1 MIKEGKMGL
10 KEAVCLTVIIIAVK
24 IYFVSPSGAIRA
36 VGTAAWY
43 MTLISNLTAMLGF
56 LFIYLLLKRFPGKD
70 LIFAFKASFGRL
82 LGIIAS
88 LILAIMLLL
97 CAAALTR
104 EFSEVSKIYII
115 PNTPL
120 KFHICLQLIVISFL
134 TYLGIETI
142 ARFAKLI
149 AYFILLSLVGTIIMN
164 YNHFDY
170 SRLFPILGYGLK
182 TTVTFGLK
190 ESSYYGEVVILGV
203 IASSLQGI
211 QNLKKSGFT
220 SLLISSL
227 LISSV
232 YLAITLIFRYGQSQ
246 EPTSVLYT
254 LTQIIQI
261 GFFFNRLDP
270 IFIFSWSLGTLVSVS
285 ALFYCYLSAYCKT
298 FNIDDMRPLILPSA
312 LVFFAISMIPKDL
325 VTLMS
330 YIVMIR
336 QYGWTVFFVM
346 PLLALIAAILRKK
359 KVIEGA

>member
-1 MIKEGKMGL
+1 MIKEGKIGL
-10 KEAVCLTVIIIAVK
+10 QEAVCLTVIIIVVK
-24 IYFVSPSGAIRA
+24 IYFVSPSGAIKS

-43 MTLISNLTAMLGF
+43 MTIISNLTAMLGF

-82 LGIIAS
+82 LGLVPS
-88 LILAIMLLL
+88 LILSITLLI

-115 PNTPL
+115 PETPL
-120 KFHICLQLIVISFL
+120 TFHICLQLIVISIL
-134 TYLGIETI
+134 AYLGIETI

-149 AYFILLSLVGTIIMN
+149 AYFILFSLIATIIFN

-170 SRLFPILGYGLK
+170 SRMFPILGYGLK

-203 IASSLQGI
+203 ITSTLQGVK
-211 QNLKKSGFT
+211 NLKKTGFI
-220 SLLISSL
+220 SLLISGL
-227 LISSV
+227 LLSAV
-232 YLAITLIFRYGQSQ
+232 YLSITLIFRYGQSQ

-254 LTQIIQI
+254 LTEIIQI

-285 ALFYCYLSAYCKT
+285 VLFYCYLSSYCKA

-312 LVFFAISMIPKDL
+312 LVFFAISMLPKDL
-325 VTLMS
+325 VSLMS

-346 PLLALIAAILRKK
+346 PLLALIVSILRKK
-359 KVIEGA
+359 KVIESA